1 MNAFDSCQYPGQ
13 ETSRMNGVPGSVSI
27 VGAGPGDP
35 ALITVRGRDRL
46 AAAEVV
52 IYDDLAGGVLAAW
65 CPPECQRVYVG
76 KRCGRISA
84 LQTRITAMMIAE
96 ARAGRRVVRLKGGDP
111 FVFGR
116 GGEELAALLRA
127 GIPCEVVPGVTA
139 ATAAAAA
146 AGVPLTRRGITSAV
160 VFLTGH
166 ESTESSTVP
175 IDWDAYARLGAT
187 LCLYMGTSNLR
198 EVARK
203 LTVGGMAVDLPVAL
217 VSRASCP
224 DQRIRL
230 LTLGDLVRGESVEF
244 EAPGLAI
251 IGEVARVAPA
261 AVEIASLAAAGA

>member
-1 MNAFDSCQYPGQ
+1 MNTFDSCQYPDQ
-13 ETSRMNGVPGSVSI
+13 ETRRMNGVPGSVSI

-65 CPPECQRVYVG
+65 CPPECQRIYVG

-111 FVFGR
+111 FIFGR
-116 GGEELAALLRA
+116 GGEELAALIRA

-146 AGVPLTRRGITSAV
+146 AGVPLTQRGITSAV

-166 ESTESSTVP
+166 ESAASSTAP
-175 IDWDAYARLGAT
+175 IDWEAYARLGAT
-187 LCLYMGTSNLR
+187 LCLYMGTSNLA

-203 LTVGGMAVDLPVAL
+203 LTVGGMSVDMPVAL

-230 LTLGDLVRGESVEF
+230 LKLGNLVRGESVSF
-244 EAPGLAI
+244 DAPGLAI
-251 IGEVARVAPA
+251 IGEVARFAPA
-261 AVEIASLAAAGA
+261 AVEVASLAAAIV